1 MKAQLTDNLKELHLP
16 AMRGCLEGQARQAQQ
31 ESQSYEGFDLG
42 IMALLQSVWVTFAV
56 PRHQGADFGSAVEG
70 APV

>member
-1 MKAQLTDNLKELHLP
+1 
-16 AMRGCLEGQARQAQQ
+16 
-31 ESQSYEGFDLG
+31 
-42 IMALLQSVWVTFAV
+42 MALLQSVWVTFAV